1 MVNLQQLI
9 TSELKRSMEREAFWR
24 RKLRESR
31 NSLRG
36 EQQLRAQLQDEL
48 EAEAQ
53 LTAAE

>member
-9 TSELKRSMEREAFWR
+9 ASELKRSMEREAFWR

>member
-9 TSELKRSMEREAFWR
+9 ASELKRSVEREAFWR

-31 NSLRG
+31 NSLRS